1 MKYLST
7 KEAAEKWNISDR
19 RIRVLCKEGRI
30 LGAIKKGN
38 SYKIPDDAV
47 KPADGRIRNMGKVIK
62 WNDAV
67 VATLNDD
74 YSINWIEPK
83 YNSVVNMYTHGAK
96 HWTSE
101 QFNEFL
107 LDRIVSRERRDIE
120 KILFRCGLS
129 NYDVRAISE
138 ITRGIHPR
146 DMLWIANSPDELMQD
161 VITDVFESVFIQKL
175 DMQGDSIDTPEGFNI
190 KRYGVYNGR
199 YGIYKQRISPLATD
213 LESEI
218 AVYKLSKVLGV
229 PCCPAYKIDENTMFS
244 EFEYDFSKEYIVH
257 FRRLFD
263 GKRSENEF
271 ENLVNVRPQ
280 FEDEIIKMILL
291 DFITRQDDRHLSNMA
306 IKISDNGESF
316 YPLYDNGRSLFYE
329 DTEEFVQKACE
340 DIPRYATSF
349 GYVGTYWDHI
359 QDIKKKGIDF
369 SKLINLN
376 TDKKTIQIVLVESG
390 FKSYRLDGATK
401 WIMNAINLLKT

>member
-7 KEAAEKWNISDR
+7 VEAAEKWNISDR
-19 RIRVLCKEGRI
+19 RIRTLCKEGRI
-30 LGAIKKGN
+30 SGAKKQGN
-38 SYKIPDDAV
+38 SYKIPADAQ
-47 KPADGRIRNMGKVIK
+47 KPVDGRIKCTGKVLK
-62 WNDAV
+62 WNDIVIASI
-67 VATLNDD
+67 NDD

-83 YNSVVNMYTHGAK
+83 YNSVVNMYTHGARE
-96 HWTSE
+96 WSSD

-107 LDRIVSRERRDIE
+107 LDRIVSRDRRDIE

-146 DMLWIANSPDELMQD
+146 DMLWIANTPDESMQD
-161 VITDVFESVFIQKL
+161 VVTDVFESVFVQKL
-175 DMQGDSIDTPEGFNI
+175 DMQGDSIDTPEGYNI
-190 KRYGVYNGR
+190 KRYGVYNGK

-218 AVYKLSKVLGV
+218 AVYKLAEVLGV
-229 PCCPAYKIDENTMFS
+229 PCCSAYKIDENTMFS

-263 GKRSENEF
+263 GKRGENEY
-271 ENLVNVRPQ
+271 ENLIKLRPQ
-280 FEDEIIKMILL
+280 FKKDIIKMILL

-306 IKISDNGESF
+306 IKINENGESF

-329 DTEEFVQKACE
+329 DTEEFVEKACE
-340 DIPRYATSF
+340 DISKYATTF
-349 GYVGTYWDHI
+349 GYAGSYWDHI
-359 QDIKKKGIDF
+359 QDIRADGVDF
-369 SKLINLN
+369 SKLINL
-376 TDKKTIQIVLVESG
+376 DIDEKMVREILLESG
-390 FKSYRLDGATK
+390 FKTYRLEGATK
-401 WIMNAINLLKT
+401 WVINALSMLK